1 MLILGID
8 PGLALMGYGLIQADG
23 DDLTAIDY
31 GVISTPAGE
40 NIASRLCTIYSE
52 LTALI
57 ERYLPAE
64 VAIENFIAIERHV
77 MQATFMDI
85 AKEPYRDP

>member
-8 PGLALMGYGLIQADG
+8 PGLALMGYGLIQTDG

-31 GVISTPAGE
+31 GVISTPANE
-40 NIASRLCTIYSE
+40 TTANRLKTIHAE

-57 ERYLPAE
+57 DRYQPAE
-64 VAIENFIAIERHV
+64 VAIENFV
-77 MQATFMDI
+77 
-85 AKEPYRDP
+85 AKNLRTEA